1 MLNKF
6 DLVMP
11 VKLVVFDMAGTT
23 VKDENKV
30 ADTFSAAMQKYG
42 YLVTVADV
50 NPLMGYE
57 KSIAIT
63 KMLHAHEPDISK
75 ITPQLVRNIH
85 QEFIS
90 LMISYYQN
98 AAFLE
103 ALPNA
108 EVTMLALREKGIKVG
123 INTGFSKDIAETI
136 VNRLQWRDRG
146 IFDYLIGSDE
156 VAEGRPDPAMINH
169 LMQLAGV
176 TDAKEVAKVGDT
188 EVDVREGQNAGCQYV
203 IAVTTGAFTRAEL
216 EPYKPTHIID
226 DIREVIKII
235 N

>member
-1 MLNKF
+1 MSI
-6 DLVMP
+6 
-11 VKLVVFDMAGTT
+11 KLIVFDMAGTT

-30 ADTFSAAMQKYG
+30 ADTFSAAMNKYG
-42 YLVTVADV
+42 YHVTVPDV

-63 KMLHAHEPDISK
+63 KMLHTHEPDAAK
-75 ITPQLVRNIH
+75 ITQQLINDIH

-90 LMISYYQN
+90 LMIKYYQT
-98 AAFLE
+98 APVLE

-108 EVTMLALREKGIKVG
+108 EATLAALRYAGIKIG
-123 INTGFSKDIAETI
+123 INTGFSKDIAQTI
-136 VNRLQWRDRG
+136 IERLQWCEKGLID
-146 IFDYLIGSDE
+146 FLIGSDE
-156 VAEGRPDPAMINH
+156 VPEGRPDPAMIQH

-176 TDAKEVAKVGDT
+176 TDAQEVAKVGDT
-188 EVDVREGQNAGCQYV
+188 EVDIREGQNAGCKYV

-226 DIREVIKII
+226 DIADVISII